1 MILSVPDYILGSI
14 AIAMLLDWFWGEPP
28 VQFHPVVWMGR
39 YLAWVANKIAP
50 RAEEQTSFQ
59 KTKSFLSGLFF
70 WCVGG
75 CVVAVLAWGVQR
87 GTQHIVWWLAILV
100 TGFILNSLFSLK
112 LLITEVAQ
120 VELALND
127 SLESGRAQL
136 KRLVS
141 RDVTTLNH
149 VQIRESAIES
159 LAENLNDSFIAPV
172 FWFLVGGLPAAA
184 LYRFANTADAMWGYK
199 GLYGRY
205 YLTWFGKWTARV
217 DDVLSWFPA
226 HISTLFI
233 CLILKCFSFRKIY
246 LQAIKT
252 PSPNGGW
259 PMSAM
264 AIGLGIK
271 LSKPGVY
278 VLNPEGSDASVTSV
292 SRACDV
298 ATRVFYIVMLFVVCA
313 FFVGLIK

>member
-1 MILSVPDYILGSI
+1 MTLSPSEYIFGCI
-14 AIAMLLDWFWGEPP
+14 VIAMLLDWFWGEPA
-28 VQFHPVVWMGR
+28 VEFHPVVWMGR
-39 YLAWVANKIAP
+39 YLGWVANKAAP
-50 RAEEQTSFQ
+50 CAEEQSSFQ
-59 KTKSFLSGLFF
+59 KMKSFLSGVFF
-70 WCVGG
+70 WCVGAG
-75 CVVAVLAWGVQR
+75 VVAALAWAAQLAVH
-87 GTQHIVWWLAILV
+87 HIVWWLAILV
-100 TGFILNSLFSLK
+100 AGFILNSLFSLK
-112 LLITEVAQ
+112 LLISEVAQ
-120 VELALND
+120 VELALNE

-141 RDVTTLNH
+141 RDVSTLSD

-172 FWFLVGGLPAAA
+172 FWFLIGGLPAAA

-199 GLYGRY
+199 GFYGRY

-217 DDVLSWFPA
+217 DDVLSWIPA
-226 HISTLFI
+226 YISTLLI
-233 CLILKCFSFRKIY
+233 CLVLKCFSFRKLY

-278 VLNPEGSDASVTSV
+278 VLNPEGRDASMTSI
-292 SRACDV
+292 SQACEV
-298 ATRVFYIVMLFVVCA
+298 ATRIFYLVMLIVVCA